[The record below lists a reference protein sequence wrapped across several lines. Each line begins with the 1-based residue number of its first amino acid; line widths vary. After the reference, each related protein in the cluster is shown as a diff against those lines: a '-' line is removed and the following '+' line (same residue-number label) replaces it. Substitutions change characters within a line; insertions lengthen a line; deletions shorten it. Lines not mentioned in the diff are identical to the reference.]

1 MIGYKKA
8 VVHPEDDKLPDQY
21 ALVELEIPE
30 DAKWQ
35 CPEMESDPASWHVM
49 FYASVWG
56 EGRNDNTEK
65 KCRAEKAKVLKIHGG
80 FAKVSSLHD
89 KTFEYAEGDEL
100 RPRDPYDPGAW
111 ACGSGIHFFRD
122 KESAIHYG
130 DGSFVRNVRVADG
143 MGNNGDSL
151 GNMDW
156 QSHYVTPAIV
166 DAE

>member
-8 VVHPEDDKLPDQY
+8 VVRPEDDKLPDQY

-30 DAKWQ
+30 DARWQ
-35 CPEMESDPASWHVM
+35 CPAQEQHPSSWHVV
-49 FYASVWG
+49 FYTSLYGAVK
-56 EGRNDNTEK
+56 NDNTEK
-65 KCRAEKAKVLKIHGG
+65 KCRADKAKVLKIHGG

-100 RPRDPYDPGAW
+100 TPSQPYDEGAW
-111 ACGSGIHFFRD
+111 ACGSGIHFFKD

-143 MGNNGDSL
+143 TGNNGNSL
-151 GNMDW
+151 GEMNW
-156 QSHYVTPAIV
+156 QSYYVTPAIV